1 MWRQGDI
8 LIQQI
13 EAIPGGLARR
23 KRLVLASGDT
33 SGHSHKI
40 KDRRTANLFLSASPW
55 SSDMYLEVTEEMA
68 EVVHPEHA
76 TIPLPKGCYRVWRQR
91 EFTERGA
98 STVLD

>member
-13 EAIPGGLARR
+13 EAIPEQSVRQ

-40 KDRRTANLFLSASPW
+40 KDRRTANLFLPSSPE
-55 SSDMYLEVTEEMA
+55 SRVMYLEVTEDVA

-91 EFTERGA
+91 EFTDLGA
-98 STVLD
+98 RSVLD